1 MDASGKLSTYTM
13 DGSKLIRA
21 KKGVDRYEP
30 STPSP
35 TTTRKGRGNGRG
47 RGSGSLKSPGGLGGS
62 GRGQGS
68 GRGSGRDGG
77 DHELLKAL
85 APNGGN
91 EEMVRHFKSG
101 VIHSSTIDGY
111 PVITMCEQLYDDA
124 LLGYENVKKA
134 FLDLKEE
141 NAELTKLLSTGKRG
155 KYKKDQYFY
164 SIEKGLKHLLG
175 TVMFPV
181 VKFLPRGWDT
191 WSNTKNSVCEIL
203 TGAIKNAPPT
213 IHLPNYWRDVVVPF
227 ANQTYVNMRVNLNQR
242 IKAQFSR
249 EYSFI
254 FLQIILS

>member
-1 MDASGKLSTYTM
+1 MDNTSGKLSTRTM
-13 DGSKLIRA
+13 DGSKLTRE

-35 TTTRKGRGNGRG
+35 TTARVKGGRGNGGG
-47 RGSGSLKSPGGLGGS
+47 RGSGGRKSPGRG
-62 GRGQGS
+62 GQGS
-68 GRGSGRDGG
+68 GRGNGRDGG
-77 DHELLKAL
+77 DRELLKAL

-111 PVITMCEQLYDDA
+111 RVITMCEQLYDDA
-124 LLGYENVKKA
+124 LAGYDQIKQAYLN
-134 FLDLKEE
+134 LKEE
-141 NAELTKLLSTGKRG
+141 KEELLTLLSTGKRG

-249 EYSFI
+249 EYSSYSFRL
-254 FLQIILS
+254 FYHK